1 MILIADSGS
10 TKTEWCLI
18 DRKGATRYFTTEGY
32 NPYFVEAPYIV
43 NSIMESAIPV
53 KELQDMEE
61 INFYGAGCQ
70 ADKVAVIEAA
80 LKTIFPSA
88 NIHAEVDLLATA
100 RSLLGRE
107 PGFAAILGTG
117 TNTCTYNG
125 TVITRNIDSL
135 GFVLGDEGSGGFMGK
150 KLLCDYMRDNMPAL
164 IKNRFLEKYAL
175 RPETIMDAIYTKPMA
190 NRYCA
195 GFASFIHENIS
206 EVYMYNLVKDSFE
219 QFFGNLVSRYPDYK
233 SLSFNCVGS
242 VGYYFKNIL
251 EEVVNQF
258 NMPMGRVIQS
268 PMEGL
273 IKYHTEES

>member
-1 MILIADSGS
+1 MLLIADSGS

-18 DRKGATRYFTTEGY
+18 ERKGATRYFTTEGY
-32 NPYFVEAPYIV
+32 NPYFVDAPYIV
-43 NSIMESAIPV
+43 KSIMESALPV

-61 INFYGAGCQ
+61 IHFYGAGCQ
-70 ADKVAVIEAA
+70 ADKVAVMEAA
-80 LKTIFPSA
+80 LKILFPFA
-88 NIHAEVDLLATA
+88 NVHAEVDLLATA

-125 TVITRNIDSL
+125 TEITLNIDSL

-150 KLLCDYMRDNMPAL
+150 KLLCDYMRYNMPAL
-164 IKNRFLEKYAL
+164 IKSRFLEKYAL
-175 RPETIMDAIYTKPMA
+175 LPETIMDAIYTKPMA

-195 GFASFIHENIS
+195 GFTSFIKENIS
-206 EVYMYNLVKDSFE
+206 EAYMHNLVKASFE
-219 QFFGNLVSRYPDYK
+219 EFFVNLVSRYPDYK
-233 SLSFNCVGS
+233 SFAFNCVGS
-242 VGYYFKNIL
+242 VGYYFKDIL
-251 EEVVNQF
+251 GEVADRF

-273 IKYHTEES
+273 IKYHSDEC